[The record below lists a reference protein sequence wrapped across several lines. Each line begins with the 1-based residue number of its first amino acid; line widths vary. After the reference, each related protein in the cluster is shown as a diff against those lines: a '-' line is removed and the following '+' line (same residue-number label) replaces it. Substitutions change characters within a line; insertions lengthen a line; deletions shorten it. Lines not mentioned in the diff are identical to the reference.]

1 MATKLLPT
9 PLPDNPYQPHT
20 QQDWHDAFMTCK
32 QLEAADNNWE
42 LLFRAL
48 DKALPV
54 PDDIMFRTS
63 PRVAGRTLGY
73 ALIYAPSDV
82 SRDCVA
88 REIRACDGDAEILA
102 GLAHLYIFGLIR
114 LCA

>member
-1 MATKLLPT
+1 MAPELLPT

-20 QQDWHDAFMTCK
+20 QQDWHDAFATCK
-32 QLEAADNNWE
+32 WLEAADNWGAF
-42 LLFRAL
+42 FREPDQAL
-48 DKALPV
+48 SE
-54 PDDIMFRTS
+54 DIMFRTS

-88 REIRACDGDAEILA
+88 REIRACNDDAEILA

>member
-9 PLPDNPYQPHT
+9 PLPDNPYEPHT
-20 QQDWHDAFMTCK
+20 QQDWHDAFTTCK
-32 QLEAADNNWE
+32 RLEAADNWGVF
-42 LLFRAL
+42 FREPDEAL
-48 DKALPV
+48 SE
-54 PDDIMFRTS
+54 DIMFRTS
-63 PRVAGRTLGY
+63 PLVAGRTLGY

-88 REIRACDGDAEILA
+88 RDIRACDGDAEILA

>member
-1 MATKLLPT
+1 MAVQLLPT
-9 PLPDNPYQPHT
+9 PLPDDAYQLNT
-20 QQDWHDAFMTCK
+20 QQDWRDAFATCK
-32 QLEAADNNWE
+32 RLEAADNWGVFFPE
-42 LLFRAL
+42 PDEAL
-48 DKALPV
+48 SE
-54 PDDIMFRTS
+54 DIMFRTS

-88 REIRACDGDAEILA
+88 REICACDGDAEILA
-102 GLAHLYIFGLIR
+102 GLAHLYIFSLIH